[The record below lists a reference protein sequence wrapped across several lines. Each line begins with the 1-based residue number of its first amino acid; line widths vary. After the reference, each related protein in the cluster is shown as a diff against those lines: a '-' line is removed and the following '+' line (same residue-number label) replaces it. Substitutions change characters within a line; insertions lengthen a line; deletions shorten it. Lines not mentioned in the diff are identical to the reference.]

1 VTDAATSRTDAIL
14 RSAVAGGVAVVVGI
28 EAISAVGAFGAGSAA
43 AVGLAAIG
51 LTGLFLWRA
60 KPWPRLSNLAGAA
73 PWIVAVVAGVTLVV
87 ALAAAPNTWDSMTY
101 HLPRVEQWLARGSV
115 AHFPTAIDR
124 QVWQPP
130 FAEYLV
136 TLSVA
141 LTGGGDRLAN
151 LVQWGAALGAA
162 VAAARVTRL
171 LGGGAPAAWTAMAI
185 VGTVPAVVLQAS
197 STQNDLVAAL
207 WVTATAAFALSA
219 WGGPVAAAL
228 PGWLGASLGLGIG
241 TKGTALVFGLPW
253 LVVMALGVRRH
264 RSGPAALR
272 AVVVA
277 AAVAGL
283 LNAPWM
289 VRNLS
294 TYGSPLGDVE
304 VQRLLRPPSAGPT
317 VVVANLIANASLHWG
332 TPNETI
338 NRVATG
344 GLELAHAALGV
355 DPKTAYPYFGGL
367 RIIPWSTDEDLAGSP
382 LLFLL
387 GLAAL
392 GTLVRGWRVAEPA
405 LRWYLV
411 ASLGS
416 LLLFAALVRW
426 QPFGARLQLPGVVLA
441 VPLVAVTAHRWGDR
455 WVRLILLLA
464 AVIAVPPLI
473 ANLTRPLLG
482 GASVLSTPRPAQY
495 FARRPEE
502 LEHYRGL
509 IDRLRAERCLRVAV
523 KAGYDSWEYPL
534 WALGR
539 SGGPGIRFEQVLVE
553 NATGRLAAAPA
564 GHCALVAID
573 QAADWEPNGPF
584 RAWRAAGRAGRLGLW
599 LPGPAP
605 K

>member
-1 VTDAATSRTDAIL
+1 MTDAAPSRTDAIL
-14 RSAVAGGVAVVVGI
+14 RGAVAGGVAAVVGI
-28 EAISAVGAFGAGSAA
+28 EAISAVGALGTGSAA

-51 LTGLFLWRA
+51 VTGRFLWRA
-60 KPWPRLSNLAGAA
+60 KSWPRPRELAGAA
-73 PWIVAVVAGVTLVV
+73 SWIVAVVALVTLAV

-115 AHFPTAIDR
+115 AHFPTAVDR

-130 FAEYLV
+130 FAEFLV

-141 LTGGGDRLAN
+141 LAGGDRLVN
-151 LVQWGAALGAA
+151 LVQWAAALGAA
-162 VAAARVTRL
+162 VAAARITRL
-171 LGGGAPAAWTAMAI
+171 LGGGVPATWTAMAL
-185 VGTVPAVVLQAS
+185 VGTAPAVVLQAT

-207 WVTATAAFALSA
+207 WVAATAAFALAA

-253 LVVMALGVRRH
+253 LLVMALGVRRH

-277 AAVAGL
+277 AGVAGL

-289 VRNLS
+289 VRNFS

-317 VVVANLIANASLHWG
+317 VVVANLIANASLNWG
-332 TPNETI
+332 TPNETV
-338 NRVATG
+338 NGVTTG
-344 GLELAHAALGV
+344 GLALAHAALGV
-355 DPKTAYPYFGGL
+355 DPKAAYPYFGGL

-387 GLAAL
+387 GLVAL

-426 QPFGARLQLPGVVLA
+426 QPFGARLQLPGLVLA
-441 VPLVAVTAHRWGDR
+441 VPLVAAAAHRWGDR
-455 WVRLILLLA
+455 WVRLILVLA
-464 AVIAVPPLI
+464 GVIAVPPLI
-473 ANLTRPLLG
+473 ANLTRPLIG
-482 GASVLSTPRPAQY
+482 DGSVFSTPRPAQY

-502 LEHYRGL
+502 LAHYRGL

-539 SGGPGIRFEQVLVE
+539 SGGGAIGFEQVLVE
-553 NATGRLAAAPA
+553 NATGRLATNPAAP
-564 GHCALVAID
+564 CALVAID
-573 QAADWEPNGPF
+573 QPADWVPNGPF
-584 RAWRAAGRAGRLGLW
+584 GAWRAAGRAGRLGLW
-599 LPGPAP
+599 LPGPAAQ
-605 K
+605 